1 MAAAEKAPRTP
12 ETACRQRMIAGRWK
26 APQIKVI
33 DLIDSTSGAQPD
45 QRSLPYGVT
54 TVADPKATQAVI
66 RRSRAQA
73 LTVGV
78 QTRIDG
84 MISSGMNRQNVLA
97 EQASMTRAMS
107 LRLNEAIPFTE
118 VV

>member
-1 MAAAEKAPRTP
+1 
-12 ETACRQRMIAGRWK
+12 
-26 APQIKVI
+26 
-33 DLIDSTSGAQPD
+33 
-45 QRSLPYGVT
+45 
-54 TVADPKATQAVI
+54 
-66 RRSRAQA
+66 RSRAQA

-107 LRLNEAIPFTE
+107 LRLNEGIPFTE
-118 VV
+118 VVEGATALPARAIGREDLGVLQEGAAASIGIFEIQQGDFALVDHNHRRLSAKAKIVCVMTIRN